1 MAGMLSAIPKTPLY
15 DRLEAEGRLDNAAAD
30 DPNIATNVI
39 PLQMTREEMR
49 DGWLD
54 LMDRLYDAENYF
66 ERFDAL
72 FIEGRLPLATA
83 KMNWLRRHRP
93 LAYLKIQALTILAG
107 LGMLARIWTDPRT
120 RPVPPRLRAS
130 TSASCSPPA
139 GRPATCSSSPG
150 SASCTPTSP
159 P

>member
-1 MAGMLSAIPKTPLY
+1 
-15 DRLEAEGRLDNAAAD
+15 
-30 DPNIATNVI
+30 
-39 PLQMTREEMR
+39 MTREELR

-72 FIEGRLPLATA
+72 FVEGKLPLATA
-83 KMNWLRRHRP
+83 KMTWLRRHRP
-93 LAYLKIQALTILAG
+93 LAYLKNQALTILAA
-107 LGMLARIWTDPRT
+107 LGMLVADLVRPADQALPPRL
-120 RPVPPRLRAS
+120 RPVPPQAARSRA
-130 TSASCSPPA
+130 A
-139 GRPATCSSSPG
+139 RRATCSSSPG

>member
-1 MAGMLSAIPKTPLY
+1 
-15 DRLEAEGRLDNAAAD
+15 
-30 DPNIATNVI
+30 
-39 PLQMTREEMR
+39 MTREAMR

-83 KMNWLRRHRP
+83 KMTWLRRHRP
-93 LAYLKIQALTILAG
+93 LTYLKIQSLTILAA
-107 LGMLARIWTDPRT
+107 LGDARPDLD
-120 RPVPPRLRAS
+120 RPAHPALSLRLRPA
-130 TSASCSPPA
+130 TSASSCSPA
-139 GRPATCSSSPG
+139 ARPATCSSSPG

-159 P
+159 S

>member
-1 MAGMLSAIPKTPLY
+1 
-15 DRLEAEGRLDNAAAD
+15 
-30 DPNIATNVI
+30 
-39 PLQMTREEMR
+39 MTREELR

-72 FIEGRLPLATA
+72 FVEGRLPLATA
-83 KMNWLRRHRP
+83 KMDWLRRHRP
-93 LAYLKIQALTILAG
+93 LTYLKIQALTILAALGHARPDLDRPADPPVPPG
-107 LGMLARIWTDPRT
+107 L
-120 RPVPPRLRAS
+120 RPVPPQAPARAAARRA
-130 TSASCSPPA
+130 TS
-139 GRPATCSSSPG
+139 SSSPG